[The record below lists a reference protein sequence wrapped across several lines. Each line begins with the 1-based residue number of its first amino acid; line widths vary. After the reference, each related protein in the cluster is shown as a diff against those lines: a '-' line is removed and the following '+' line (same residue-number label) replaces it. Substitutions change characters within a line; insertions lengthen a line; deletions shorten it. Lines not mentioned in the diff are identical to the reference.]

1 MTAPAPRKVGE
12 LASIQHLRG
21 LAALSVA
28 AYHALQWRGGGFDVG
43 RAGVDVFF
51 VISGVVMWTSTVG
64 RGISP
69 LAFLRRRA
77 IRVVPPYWIAT
88 LVTAATAWLFPAFL
102 PQVLRGTSHLLL
114 SLAFIP
120 HFDPLGRPFPT
131 LPAGW
136 SLDYEAMFYL
146 VFAAALMTPE
156 SGRARLI
163 SVAMLVAVAI
173 GLLAKDPVYQLG
185 ANPMLFQFA
194 VGVWLGVAVAKR
206 ALPSRAAGLAMIVAA
221 FALWGLV
228 EGAGLFKE
236 FWRPF
241 QWGAPAAL
249 LVGGALSV
257 ERHGGWPAA
266 ALAHAPGRCVLLPLP
281 LAPGGDRR
289 RGARRRRAKP
299 DVLSPGAGGRCRRG
313 VGELRR
319 DRTADPRR
327 LQGQATI
334 GGIELRMVSMLPP
347 VFRPNIVPRS

>member
-51 VISGVVMWTSTVG
+51 VISGVVMFTSTVG
-64 RGISP
+64 RGLSP

-120 HFDPLGRPFPT
+120 HFDPMGRPFPT

-146 VFAAALMTPE
+146 AFAAALMTPE

-185 ANPMLFQFA
+185 ANPMLFQFV
-194 VGVWLGVAVAKR
+194 VGVWLGVAVARR
-206 ALPSRAAGLAMIVAA
+206 ALPSRTAGVAMIVAA

-249 LVGGALSV
+249 LVGGALSI
-257 ERHGGWPAA
+257 ERHGGWPRLPWLTRLGDASYSLYLWHPAAIAAVAHVVGEQSPAFFPLALAA
-266 ALAHAPGRCVLLPLP
+266 AVAAGLASYAVIERPI
-281 LAPGGDRR
+281 LAALR
-289 RGARRRRAKP
+289 AR
-299 DVLSPGAGGRCRRG
+299 
-313 VGELRR
+313 
-319 DRTADPRR
+319 
-327 LQGQATI
+327 
-334 GGIELRMVSMLPP
+334 
-347 VFRPNIVPRS
+347 PRSAASS